1 MRVFRTSIMSM
12 ILCVRKAIILNAIS
26 QTSRVYYAL
35 VVDCHFIYILFSSQK
50 KFAKKVI
57 VVIGVPHG
65 MKVKCDLL
73 GQKHKRNLLR
83 RKNFFVTQ
91 EGTLYFLFDAGHGR
105 AICCEG
111 EVKLNASD
119 K

>member
-1 MRVFRTSIMSM
+1 M
-12 ILCVRKAIILNAIS
+12 
-26 QTSRVYYAL
+26 
-35 VVDCHFIYILFSSQK
+35 
-50 KFAKKVI
+50 
-57 VVIGVPHG
+57 VIGVPHG
-65 MKVKCDLL
+65 MKVKYDLL
-73 GQKHKRNLLR
+73 G
-83 RKNFFVTQ
+83 RKTFFVTQ

>member
-1 MRVFRTSIMSM
+1 MSM
-12 ILCVRKAIILNAIS
+12 ILCVRKAIILNAIAL
-26 QTSRVYYAL
+26 TSRVYYAL

-83 RKNFFVTQ
+83 RKNVFVTQ
-91 EGTLYFLFDAGHGR
+91 EATLYFLFDAGHGR

>member
-1 MRVFRTSIMSM
+1 M
-12 ILCVRKAIILNAIS
+12 IGQLSLL
-26 QTSRVYYAL
+26 L
-35 VVDCHFIYILFSSQK
+35 VPKQGLLRAGRCLSFHLYIFSSQK